1 MQPLFIGPINLGV
14 QQNLKPFMIPEDAF
28 VDMLNAY
35 VFRGRVEKK
44 AGYQL
49 LGRLRRGFTAVSI
62 GNFSSASSVYDLKTL
77 LGIPITQVNSSIASG
92 FTINI
97 GAPTSQVLTDLL
109 AINPLQPAGNNVNIS
124 PYNPV
129 LGITSA
135 VINYSTGILTLVWS
149 GVFGASAAT
158 FTGGYF
164 PGLPVMGIRLREIP
178 TAVNDEQTIFFDTV
192 YAYSFSGGT
201 FQELPSTL
209 AVTWSGTDYQQFWS
223 TNFQTDD
230 TNHPLFWVTNNVSG
244 LHAYQVSSFAAAA
257 AGPPSTVQVT
267 TTTANN
273 FQLGDIVSFANV
285 TGAGAANNGKIGT
298 VTVAGN
304 PFTISNPG
312 TNVWTNDAATTGI
325 VAGSRLIAQNIAGQ
339 DGIRVY
345 NGITWGNFNPM
356 VNGLNVV
363 TGCLMIV
370 PFKGRLVLFSTWE
383 GNNSTTSINYEQRA
397 RWSQNVGQGGN
408 ILDQGQGWR
417 DDIAGRGGYSDAA
430 TNEQIISCGFVKD
443 ELIVY
448 FERST
453 WKLIYTGNEISP
465 FIWQRINSELGAE
478 STFSAT
484 QFDNGLL
491 AFGNVG
497 IHTSNGSA
505 VERIDT
511 PIPDEVF
518 NAHNNIDGPLR
529 TSSVRDFFQ
538 EIVYFAYANGED
550 NTEGAAGKI
559 FFPNKMVIYNYRNN
573 TFSFFDDN
581 ATCFGPFQRVA
592 DVPWNQ
598 LTGPQHTWAAWNQP
612 WNSGVLKAQF
622 PIIAFGNQQG
632 FVELIQA
639 FFTANDSSLWVQNVV
654 GNTVTSPQHN
664 LFEGQYVVF
673 HSASGMTN
681 LNDIT
686 FQIQTVIDEN
696 TFTIDGNPPPSGTYE
711 GNGLIEVLSEIKIL
725 TKQFTPFWAKGKRY
739 ELKYIDILFD
749 KTSQGEVAVDV
760 FVDFADTNSMTDTA
774 TGVVLGAAT
783 VATSPESVTLPY
795 YSFQQQGAQIW
806 KRFYTVAM
814 GETFQVQFSFNDAEM
829 RNRAQVNADV
839 VIHAMIF
846 HFSESGSFY

>member
-1 MQPLFIGPINLGV
+1 MQPLFIGPYNLGV
-14 QQNLKPFMIPEDAF
+14 QQNLKPFMIPEEAF
-28 VDMLNAY
+28 VDMLNVY

-49 LGRLRRGFTAVSI
+49 LGRLRHVFTGIVTAPDI
-62 GNFSSASSVYDLKTL
+62 TSADSTIDLKTR
-77 LGIPITQVNSSIASG
+77 LGIPVTEVNSSISSG
-92 FTINI
+92 FTVTI

-109 AINPLQPAGNNVNIS
+109 APDPLQPVGDNVNIS

-135 VINYSTGILTLVWS
+135 VVNYSTGIITLVWT
-149 GVFGASAAT
+149 GVFGASSVTITAS
-158 FTGGYF
+158 YF
-164 PGLPVMGIRLREIP
+164 PGLPVMGIRNREIP
-178 TAVNDEQTIFFDTV
+178 TAVNTEQTIFFDTV
-192 YAYSFSGGT
+192 YAYSFAGGS
-201 FQELPSTL
+201 FQKLQSTL
-209 AVTWSGTDYQQFWS
+209 PVTWSGTDYQQFWS
-223 TNFQTDD
+223 TNFKEDD
-230 TNHPLFWVTNNVSG
+230 VNNPLFWVTNNVPG
-244 LHAYQVSSFAAAA
+244 LHAYEVTAFAGAA
-257 AGPPSTVQVT
+257 AGPPSTVTVT
-267 TTTANN
+267 TSTANN
-273 FQLGDIVSFANV
+273 YALGDIVSFANL
-285 TGAGAANNGKIGT
+285 TGAAAANNGLIGT
-298 VTVAGN
+298 VTVIGN
-304 PFTISNPG
+304 PFTISNPATG
-312 TNVWTNDAATTGI
+312 VWTNDAATTGI
-325 VAGSRLIAQNIAGQ
+325 VAGSRLIAQNTAAQ

-345 NGITWGNFNPM
+345 NGNTWGNFNPM
-356 VNGLNVV
+356 VNGLTVV

-370 PFKGRLVLFSTWE
+370 PFKGRLVLLSTWE

-408 ILDQGQGWR
+408 ILDQGVGWR
-417 DDIAGRGGYSDAA
+417 DDIAGRGGYTDAA

-518 NAHNNIDGPLR
+518 NAHNNTDGPLR
-529 TSSVRDFFQ
+529 TSSIRDFFQ
-538 EIVYFAYANGED
+538 EIVYFAYADDED
-550 NTEGAAGKI
+550 NTGGAGGKI
-559 FFPNKMVIYNYRNN
+559 SFPNKMIVYNYRNN
-573 TFSFFDDN
+573 TFSFYDDN

-592 DVPWNQ
+592 DVPWSS
-598 LTGPQHTWAAWNQP
+598 LTSPFTWAAWNQP
-612 WNSGVLKAQF
+612 WNSGSLKAQF
-622 PIIAFGNQQG
+622 PSVAFGNQQG
-632 FVELIQA
+632 FVEIIQP
-639 FFTANDSSLWVQNVV
+639 FFTSNDSSLWVQNIV

-664 LFEGQYVVF
+664 LFEGQYVIF
-673 HSASGMTN
+673 RNADGMTN
-681 LNDIT
+681 LNNLT
-686 FQIQTVIDEN
+686 FQIQNVLDEN
-696 TFTIDGNPPPSGTYE
+696 TFTIDGSPTGTYN
-711 GNGLIEVLSEIKIL
+711 GNGTMEVLSEIKVL
-725 TKQFTPFWAKGKRY
+725 TKQFTPFWTKGNRY

-749 KTSQGEVAVDV
+749 KTSAGEVAVDV
-760 FVDFADTNSMTDTA
+760 FVDFSNTNSMTDTS

-783 VATSPESVTLPY
+783 VSTAPESTNLPY
-795 YSFQQQGAQIW
+795 YSFQQQGNQIW

-814 GETFQVQFSFNDAEM
+814 GETFQVQFSFNDSQM
-829 RNRAQVNADV
+829 RTTQQVNADM

-846 HFSESGSFY
+846 HFAETGSFY